1 MPFLKKIENQAGT
14 IGIWKLSETS
24 EKLLTEVQLADTEKI
39 FYESIKNERRKKEF
53 LAVRLLLKNLTGN
66 QSEIEYEKSGR
77 PRLKNS
83 SKHISISHS
92 AELAVFFISDK
103 NGGID
108 VENTCRNIAPIA
120 KRFLS
125 KKELEDCEN
134 SANKQ
139 LTQTIYWS
147 AKEAIFKCTR
157 EANIQ
162 FNSQIKLHPFEPKKS
177 GNLFGELNIGHQNF
191 KFDLGYFRIENN
203 VIVYCVEL

>member
-24 EKLLTEVQLADTEKI
+24 EKLLSEVQLSETEKK
-39 FYESIKNERRKKEF
+39 FYESIKNERRRKEF

-66 QSEIEYEKSGR
+66 HSEIEYEKSGR

-147 AKEAIFKCTR
+147 AKEAIFKCTC
-157 EANIQ
+157 EENIH
-162 FNSQIKLHPFEPKKS
+162 FNNQIYIQPFDLNNEK
-177 GNLFGELNIGHQNF
+177 NLYGELKIGEQLF
-191 KFDLGYFRIENN
+191 TFDLGYFMVENN

>member
-1 MPFLKKIENQAGT
+1 MPFFKQIENQAGT
-14 IGIWKLSETS
+14 IGIWKISETS
-24 EKLLTEVQLADTEKI
+24 EKLLHEVQLSATERI
-39 FYESIKNERRKKEF
+39 FYESIKNERRRKEF
-53 LAVRLLLKNLTGN
+53 LAVRLLLKDLTGN

-83 SKHISISHS
+83 QKNISISHS
-92 AELAVFFISDK
+92 SELAVVFISDK
-103 NGGID
+103 NAGID

-134 SANKQ
+134 STNKQ

-147 AKEAIFKCTR
+147 AKEAIFKCTC
-157 EANIQ
+157 EENIL
-162 FNSQIKLHPFEPKKS
+162 FNKQIYVQPFDLNNEK
-177 GNLFGELNIGHQNF
+177 NLLGELKIGEQLF
-191 KFDLGYFRIENN
+191 TFDLGYFMVENN